1 MPHDRQSA
9 GYRDAVRIEVLVVEG
24 CPNAEPAVQLARA
37 VAAEAGVDPQI
48 EIVRIN
54 DLEASQ
60 AHRFSGSPSIRI
72 DGADVEPG
80 AERRTPSY
88 GCRIHQGTSARTA
101 FPTANGLS
109 RRFARPPSRPKES
122 VAAPT
127 TGPLAKTSALVDA
140 D

>member
-24 CPNAEPAVQLARA
+24 CPNAEPSVRLARA
-37 VAAEAGVDPQI
+37 VPAEAGVDPQI

-88 GCRIHQGTSARTA
+88 GCRIYQGDLGPHGVPDR
-101 FPTANGLS
+101 
-109 RRFARPPSRPKES
+109 KWV
-122 VAAPT
+122 VAAIRK
-127 TGPLAKTSALVDA
+127 AAQSA
-140 D
+140 